1 MPAASASGGCRK
13 PNRRSLKSA
22 RARGFALLIV
32 MWGLVL
38 PALVCARVLSTGRME
53 AQLANNLRDAAVAE
67 DAADGA
73 IYRTIYNLI
82 GAGEVRWPA
91 QGSFRATVA
100 GAPVE
105 IAIRNLTGRINPN
118 IASPELLQAL
128 FGRLDLDKAK
138 AEALALAIL
147 EWRARG
153 PRLPDAK
160 AADYSRAGRNDAPP
174 ERPFR
179 SLDELGAVLGMTP
192 ALLARL
198 RPHLTLWWESDP
210 DPAYADPVVL
220 AALQS
225 LGAIAP
231 VPAGTVRP
239 NQAVEIVTTA
249 AGPGGARFSRSA
261 EAIVTAAAGG
271 GSWRIMSWRELGS

>member
-13 PNRRSLKSA
+13 SDRTA
-22 RARGFALLIV
+22 RGRGFALLIV

-73 IYRTIYNLI
+73 IYRTIYNMI
-82 GAGEVRWPA
+82 GAGEVRWPS
-91 QGSFRATVA
+91 QGQFRATVA

-105 IAIRNLTGRINPN
+105 IAVRNLTGRINPN

-160 AADYSRAGRNDAPP
+160 AADYARAGLADAPR
-174 ERPFR
+174 EKPFR
-179 SLDELGAVLGMTP
+179 SLDDLGSVLGMTP
-192 ALLARL
+192 ELLARL
-198 RPHLTLWWESDP
+198 RPHLTLWWENDP

-220 AALQS
+220 AAMRS
-225 LGAIAP
+225 IGAIPPIA
-231 VPAGTVRP
+231 AGTVRTT
-239 NQAVEIVTTA
+239 QAVEIVTTA
-249 AGPGGARFSRSA
+249 AGPGGARFSRSV
-261 EAIVTAAAGG
+261 EAIVNAAEGRG
-271 GSWRIMSWRELGS
+271 TWRIMSWRELGS

>member
-13 PNRRSLKSA
+13 PNRLA
-22 RARGFALLIV
+22 RTRERGFALLIV

-53 AQLANNLRDAAVAE
+53 AQLANNLRDAAAAE

-73 IYRTIYNLI
+73 IYRTIYNI
-82 GAGEVRWPA
+82 MGAGEVRWPA
-91 QGSFRATVA
+91 QGSFRAMVA

-118 IASPELLQAL
+118 VASPELLQAL

-160 AADYSRAGRNDAPP
+160 AAEYARAGRNDAPP
-174 ERPFR
+174 EKPFR
-179 SLDELGAVLGMTP
+179 SLDDLGSVLGMTP
-192 ALLARL
+192 ELLLRL
-198 RPHLTLWWESDP
+198 RPHLTLYSESDP

-220 AALQS
+220 AAMRS
-225 LGAIAP
+225 IGAI
-231 VPAGTVRP
+231 VPTAAGTVRTS
-239 NQAVEIVTTA
+239 QAVEIVATA

-261 EAIVTAAAGG
+261 EAIVDVAETQ
-271 GSWRIMSWRELGS
+271 SNWRIMSWRELGS